1 LLEAHSRAG
10 DEFGFDTL
18 AIHVGA
24 FTLELSRWS
33 FHVGAFTVGFQLGNA
48 KMESV
53 ACLESVAGLE
63 CSRNLG
69 QMFAVVVSD
78 SI

>member
-1 LLEAHSRAG
+1 M
-10 DEFGFDTL
+10 
-18 AIHVGA
+18 VC
-24 FTLELSRWS
+24 
-33 FHVGAFTVGFQLGNA
+33 FQLGNA

-53 ACLESVAGLE
+53 TCLESVAGLE